1 MKESRLTSVG
11 ASEGSGSSIIVS
23 KKRERLIKPELR
35 PNQFSAI
42 YNRRVISGG
51 EQGDSLD
58 VPRMMQLKS
67 THMVGESNS
76 ANKIFKSKVGAIS
89 DASGSIGMGPKPSLL
104 HRDALKRA
112 SEPNQSKISGSGE
125 SKTEKMNEE
134 ASNQSNSSGSELPGL
149 VGLKKMSGEIGEN
162 SRIF

>member
-51 EQGDSLD
+51 E
-58 VPRMMQLKS
+58 
-67 THMVGESNS
+67 
-76 ANKIFKSKVGAIS
+76 
-89 DASGSIGMGPKPSLL
+89 
-104 HRDALKRA
+104 
-112 SEPNQSKISGSGE
+112 
-125 SKTEKMNEE
+125 
-134 ASNQSNSSGSELPGL
+134 
-149 VGLKKMSGEIGEN
+149 
-162 SRIF
+162 